1 MRPLDGI
8 RVLDFSRVLS
18 GPYCGR
24 ALADLGAD
32 VVKVE
37 PPAGDL
43 TRFAHPRRNSMSYYY
58 AQQNAGKR
66 NVSLDLRRPEATNLL
81 LRLAARTDVLLENF
95 RPGVMAR
102 MGLGPAAVMAANPR
116 LVYAS
121 ISGYGQEGPWSDRR
135 AYAVVIHAEMG
146 LTHSQLEHRGEESRR
161 VNDPLSH
168 ADVYAGLECTAGI
181 LAALLQRERTGAG
194 QHLDVSMAASLL
206 SVNERVQYELS
217 GIDTGPEPPAL
228 SPGGSP
234 VFDTAEGH
242 LVTVAG
248 DPVSSANFG
257 LFCDVMGRPELRA
270 DPRFAGI
277 EARARHR
284 DDLLA
289 IVQGWVLGFDDLD
302 ELETALARVRLPMGV
317 VRSVAEVAASAWAS
331 HHGAIAEVSDRG
343 DGVIRIPQAPW
354 RFSGAEV
361 GVGAEPAYRG
371 EHNREVFA
379 EVGVTEGALDHLEAE
394 GVLSSRVPVR

>member
-1 MRPLDGI
+1 
-8 RVLDFSRVLS
+8 V
-18 GPYCGR
+18 
-24 ALADLGAD
+24 A
-32 VVKVE
+32 
-37 PPAGDL
+37 
-43 TRFAHPRRNSMSYYY
+43 
-58 AQQNAGKR
+58 
-66 NVSLDLRRPEATNLL
+66 
-81 LRLAARTDVLLENF
+81 
-95 RPGVMAR
+95 
-102 MGLGPAAVMAANPR
+102 AANPR

-146 LTHSQLEHRGEESRR
+146 LTHNQLEHRGDEGRR

-168 ADVYAGLECTAGI
+168 ADVYAGLECVAGI

-228 SPGGSP
+228 NPGGSP
-234 VFDTAEGH
+234 IFDTAEGH
-242 LVTVAG
+242 MVTVAG

-257 LFCDVMGRPELRA
+257 LFCDVMDHPELRQ
-270 DPRFAGI
+270 DPRFADI

-289 IVQGWVLGFDDLD
+289 IVQEWILGFHDLD
-302 ELETALARVRLPMGV
+302 GLEAALGRMRLPMGV
-317 VRSVAEVAASAWAS
+317 VRSVAEAATSAWAS
-331 HHGAIAEVSDRG
+331 HQGAIAEVSDRG

-354 RFSGAEV
+354 RFSAAEV
-361 GVGAEPAYRG
+361 GVAGQPAYRG
-371 EHNREVFA
+371 EHNREVFV
-379 EVGVTEGALDHLEAE
+379 ELGLSTGELDRLEAD
-394 GVLSSRVPVR
+394 GVLSSRVPGR